1 MEKVIFKDAVLEY
14 FDDLVFA
21 LFEEEYFG
29 FVESAEIY
37 KDKIVEYVVSSIS
50 TFPYKK
56 TPKSVEYLGLSYIF
70 YKTNSR
76 TTWYVFFEK
85 KDQNYLVTGILNNYN
100 EVVKEL

>member
-1 MEKVIFKDAVLEY
+1 M
-14 FDDLVFA
+14 
-21 LFEEEYFG
+21 LFSKKNIFG

-37 KDKIVEYVVSSIS
+37 KDKIVEYIVSSIS
-50 TFPYKK
+50 TFPHKK
-56 TPKSVEYLGLSYIF
+56 TPKSLEYLGSNFIF

-100 EVVKEL
+100 KEVKEL